1 MNTERC
7 GLNSTLDVERFA
19 FVFFDLAL
27 DWTFTQVSR
36 LIALL
41 PPL

>member
-1 MNTERC
+1 MLRFEFDIGC
-7 GLNSTLDVERFA
+7 ERFA